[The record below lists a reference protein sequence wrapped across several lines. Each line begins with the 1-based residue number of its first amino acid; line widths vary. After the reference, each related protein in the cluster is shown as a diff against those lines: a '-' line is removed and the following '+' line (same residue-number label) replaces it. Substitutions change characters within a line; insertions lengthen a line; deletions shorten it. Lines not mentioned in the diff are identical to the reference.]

1 LYLARVYV
9 TLKSTVNDPV
19 GQTIRG
25 GLRDLGFATVEG
37 VRSGKYMEVRIDEV
51 SETAASAAVRGMCE
65 QLLANPV
72 IEDYRFELE
81 LEQ

>member
-1 LYLARVYV
+1 
-9 TLKSTVNDPV
+9 
-19 GQTIRG
+19 
-25 GLRDLGFATVEG
+25 
-37 VRSGKYMEVRIDEV
+37 MEVRIDEG
-51 SETAASAAVRGMCE
+51 SETAAGAAVRGMCE